1 MILSVFKDKRKL
13 FPFLWFF
20 TPALAGFLK
29 WRLGEVNNYNI
40 FTGVY
45 HHLIE
50 GLNLYDLYPKEYF
63 DSNHYGPLFS
73 LIIMPFTY
81 IPNGIGI
88 PLWNCLQAFALYKA
102 LTLLPIKPAYQW
114 ILLAICLVDL
124 NTSSHSVQVNP
135 TVVAF
140 IIFSWHFVKKDQVIW
155 ATLFVM
161 LGAFVKLYGIVG
173 LAFWV
178 FSESKIKYIAYC
190 FLWAIVLFVLP
201 MAISSPSFIVQ
212 SYLDWYNSLVHKNIQ
227 NQGVENGMGTSMQ
240 DVSLMGL
247 VRRVGGFPQLSNLF
261 FIIPGF
267 ILQVMPLLRFK
278 QYKNILFQLRYLASL
293 SIFVVIFSSS
303 SESPT
308 FIIAVTGVAI
318 WFITQDFPIQKWV
331 WVLLIT
337 VTVVTSLTATDIFP
351 DWLRMK
357 IILYSIKAFPCC
369 LVWFACIYQL
379 LFDETSEIKT
389 LWINQD

>member
-1 MILSVFKDKRKL
+1 MTFPVLKDKTKL
-13 FPFLWFF
+13 LPFVWFF
-20 TPALAGFLK
+20 TPVLAGFLK

-40 FTGVY
+40 FLGVY
-45 HHLIE
+45 RHLIE
-50 GLNLYDLYPKEYF
+50 GSNLYNLYPKEYF

-73 LIIMPFTY
+73 LIIMPFTF
-81 IPNGIGI
+81 IPKGFGI
-88 PLWNCLQAFALYKA
+88 PMWNALQAFALYKA
-102 LTLLPIKPAYQW
+102 LTLLPLKPAYQW
-114 ILLAICLVDL
+114 ILLAICLLDL
-124 NTSSHSVQVNP
+124 NTSAHSAQVNP

-140 IIFSWHFVKKDQVIW
+140 IIFSWYFVKKDQVVW

-178 FSESKIKYIAYC
+178 FSDSKIKYIAYC

-212 SYLDWYNSLVHKNIQ
+212 SYLDWYNSLVHKNLQ
-227 NQGVENGMGTSMQ
+227 NQEVVNGMGASMQ

-247 VRRVGGFPQLSNLF
+247 VRRVGGFPLLSNLI

-267 ILQVMPLLRFK
+267 ILQVLPLLRFK
-278 QYKNILFQLRYLASL
+278 QYSNILFQLRYLAAL

-331 WVLLIT
+331 WVLLIN
-337 VTVVTSLTATDIFP
+337 VIIVTSLTATDVFP
-351 DWLRMK
+351 NWLRMK

-379 LFDETSEIKT
+379 LFNETSEIKT
-389 LWINQD
+389 SWINQD